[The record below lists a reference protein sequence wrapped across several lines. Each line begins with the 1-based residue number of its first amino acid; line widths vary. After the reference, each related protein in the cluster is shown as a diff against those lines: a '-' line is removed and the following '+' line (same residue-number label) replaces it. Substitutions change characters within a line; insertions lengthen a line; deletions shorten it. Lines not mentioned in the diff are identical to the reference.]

1 MSLFFYERALLNHT
15 QWLVE
20 KYSSMFLAYPIYVPW
35 RWLWLE
41 QPHMKQ

>member
-20 KYSSMFLAYPIYVPW
+20 KYSSMFLA
-35 RWLWLE
+35 
-41 QPHMKQ
+41 